1 MFAQVS
7 IMGNKPATVTEPPN
21 NTVTETPETTT
32 PETTTP
38 KTTTPEK
45 KPPGKDD
52 NSKDD
57 NVQEDVNA
65 PEVKEEE
72 EESVIDT
79 ELDKLPKRAK
89 RPKYYV
95 IWSAPAHLDL
105 VGVHHSLWD
114 RLEQKLPTGRL
125 CGSGCQDCKKFNTYA
140 EAEEYFLARNNSP
153 DHMNVFWDSPPTP
166 RQ

>member
-72 EESVIDT
+72 ESVIDT

-125 CGSGCQDCKKFNTYA
+125 CGSGCKDCKKFNTFA
-140 EAEEYFLARNNSP
+140 EAEEYFLAKRNSS